1 MVPERRQ
8 VYCMLYALF
17 LILYRGRENTLSRM
31 KIRLTHLYNR
41 ESQGSHLSNIS
52 VPLPRLWMILLIL
65 AFPFL
70 AICTDYFEALERS
83 GTVGAI
89 VADMLMPVSIISYT
103 VLLYV
108 LKKRK
113 I

>member
-1 MVPERRQ
+1 M
-8 VYCMLYALF
+8 
-17 LILYRGRENTLSRM
+17 LSRM
-31 KIRLTHLYNR
+31 KIGLTRPYNR
-41 ESQGSHLSNIS
+41 ESQGSHLPNIS
-52 VPLPRLWMILLIL
+52 VPLPRLWMILLVL

-70 AICTDYFEALERS
+70 AICADYFEALERT
-83 GTVGAI
+83 GIVGAI
-89 VADMLMPVSIISYT
+89 IADTLMPVSIISYT